1 MSSRSPSPLTDHVC
15 QHADSVNRETLAA
28 LLPSRYRNLRD
39 KRYRG
44 EGFDISLRSL
54 SPVDQ
59 EHIRVL
65 YGFAKDLYVAWIVMQ
80 EQPDWEA
87 LRTRI
92 VSFLSP
98 PLSLS
103 VKELGRESLA
113 ACAPGDAE
121 TSLGKVMHD
130 IRGGALMPLQLY
142 AHMAQEEAD
151 PVQLRSAVFL
161 ARDQA
166 KMMRNILPDL
176 DPEVRGADEA
186 EKPHYIRAVVEKWDR
201 FQFERPGQAPGQVS
215 VNCSYDGLLASCCL
229 EASAVDRIVYN
240 YINNAI
246 RFTAGPQIRMEILP
260 VGEHVVR
267 WLVANPVTTD
277 QAAWLQDRTRGDLS
291 SLFRGGIT
299 RGGHGLGLSNC
310 ADFVAAAFG
319 LHDIDEALEG
329 KYLGA
334 VVRDG
339 CYVAWAHWPSLY
351 TQQALPGGQ
360 AAAHPVN
367 GSASAL

>member
-1 MSSRSPSPLTDHVC
+1 M
-15 QHADSVNRETLAA
+15 
-28 LLPSRYRNLRD
+28 
-39 KRYRG
+39 
-44 EGFDISLRSL
+44 SLRSL

-59 EHIRVL
+59 AHVRVL
-65 YGFAKDLYVAWIVMQ
+65 YGFAKDLYVAWMAMQ
-80 EQPDWEA
+80 AQPDWEA
-87 LRTRI
+87 LRARI

-98 PLSLS
+98 PLSQS
-103 VKELGRESLA
+103 VKELGHHSLA
-113 ACAPGDAE
+113 TCAPGDAMA
-121 TSLGKVMHD
+121 SLGKVLHD

-151 PVQLRSAVFL
+151 PLQLRSAVFL

-166 KMMRNILPDL
+166 KIMRNILPDL
-176 DPEVRGADEA
+176 DPEVRRADES
-186 EKPHYIRAVVEKWDR
+186 EKPHYIRGVADKWDGFR
-201 FQFERPGQAPGQVS
+201 FDRPDQAPGHVS
-215 VNCSYDGLLASCCL
+215 VHCSYDGLLASCCL

-246 RFTAGPQIRMEILP
+246 RFTAGPQIRLEILP

-267 WLVANPVTTD
+267 WMVANPITAD
-277 QAAWLQDRTRGDLS
+277 QAAWLQDSTRGDLS

-319 LHDIDEALEG
+319 LHDIDEALAG

-334 VVRDG
+334 VARDG
-339 CYVAWAHWPSLY
+339 WYLAWAHWPSLY
-351 TQQALPGGQ
+351 TQ
-360 AAAHPVN
+360 
-367 GSASAL
+367 